1 MLLSDLF
8 GFQRVSGFSSASAE
22 CKADFNDEKGT
33 GRNDLE
39 GIQDGDRSGK
49 VTIIFLFLFRGD
61 RAQRTQAEAQG
72 IAEDFQGVYS
82 GDERHGEI

>member
-1 MLLSDLF
+1 M
-8 GFQRVSGFSSASAE
+8 
-22 CKADFNDEKGT
+22 
-33 GRNDLE
+33 E
-39 GIQDGDRSGK
+39 GIRDGDRSGK

-72 IAEDFQGVYS
+72 IAEDFQSVYS